1 MHDQVRSAEG
11 FGIRA
16 AALTSASE
24 DPRAIRDALRD
35 GQLDLLYVAPERAT
49 TEGFRAAAAGSRIA
63 LFAIDEAHCVSEWG
77 HDFRPDYRLL
87 LPLLDQHRDVPRL
100 ALTATADKRTRAD
113 ILVQLGIPED
123 GLIVAGFDRPNIRY
137 HVRPRDGAA
146 RQFKALLADQ
156 PGPGIVYVAE
166 PQRGREARRAARRAG
181 PARCCPI
188 MPGSSRGCASATRPP
203 SSPARRW

>member
-1 MHDQVRSAEG
+1 MPTGAGKSLCYQLPALARHGTAIVISPLIALMQDQVRSADG
-11 FGIRA
+11 FGFRA

-49 TEGFRAAAAGSRIA
+49 TEAFRGCCRKPTSRCSRSTRRIA
-63 LFAIDEAHCVSEWG
+63 SEWG

-137 HVRPRDGAA
+137 HVRHREGAGKQVGA
-146 RQFKALLADQ
+146 
-156 PGPGIVYVAE
+156 
-166 PQRGREARRAARRAG
+166 
-181 PARCCPI
+181 
-188 MPGSSRGCASATRPP
+188 
-203 SSPARRW
+203 